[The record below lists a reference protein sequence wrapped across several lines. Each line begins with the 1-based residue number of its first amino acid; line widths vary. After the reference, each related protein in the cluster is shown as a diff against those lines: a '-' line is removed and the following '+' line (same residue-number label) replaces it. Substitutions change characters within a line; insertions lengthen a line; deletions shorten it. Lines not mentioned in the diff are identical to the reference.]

1 MVELGSHR
9 PVADAIVHARAE
21 HGDDSGSARSDSQGR
36 FRVTRLPPGRY
47 RADASTNTGFG
58 ASRDSVRL
66 GLGEVSPEVLVELHP
81 AVLVTGRVDRDD
93 AKPGSRGQVRLHD
106 PLQDAWRDADVEP
119 DGEVRVEG
127 LLPGRYEVSVWCDDS
142 VPADRYPEVDVA
154 AAPIHGLRWRVGAG
168 RVVRGVVVTAD
179 GAPLADIVVTAESAG
194 GDPRGARSWPS
205 GKTDSA
211 GRFRIPGVN
220 PGRYLLQPWTT
231 DHAGPSEPVEVTVVE
246 PRDTD
251 GVRIVME
258 RGETI
263 EGTVVEA
270 GGRPLGGVRVTAD
283 VRGWALEDPC
293 TGDDGAF
300 ALTGL
305 LPGSYRVV
313 AFDEWTPLR
322 APGTGDDD
330 RQGVDVVVARGQR
343 ARVRLVVERRD
354 GHIRG
359 RVLDA
364 AGKPVTDA
372 FLRAERESE
381 ATGVAAARAGRY
393 AGAGR
398 SNLPS
403 RTRTGASRSTGSP
416 PAATRYTRCAR
427 AAVRSSRSTSGW
439 ATRSRSRSP
448 RTGVSRAWS
457 QVRTALSLLGRQVTV
472 KPGELVVLPDLRAAR
487 LRVADSDSAGG
498 DLGFRLEQR
507 EMGADDPWEPTL
519 EVALVQPDGP
529 AASAGLLVGDRIV
542 AVDGH
547 DVRGDDA
554 YLYPLI
560 A

>member
-211 GRFRIPGVN
+211 GRFRIPGVK
-220 PGRYLLQPWTT
+220 PGRYHLQPWTS
-231 DHAGPSEPVEVTVVE
+231 DHTGPSEP
-246 PRDTD
+246 
-251 GVRIVME
+251 
-258 RGETI
+258 
-263 EGTVVEA
+263 
-270 GGRPLGGVRVTAD
+270 
-283 VRGWALEDPC
+283 W
-293 TGDDGAF
+293 
-300 ALTGL
+300 
-305 LPGSYRVV
+305 
-313 AFDEWTPLR
+313 
-322 APGTGDDD
+322 
-330 RQGVDVVVARGQR
+330 
-343 ARVRLVVERRD
+343 
-354 GHIRG
+354 
-359 RVLDA
+359 
-364 AGKPVTDA
+364 
-372 FLRAERESE
+372 
-381 ATGVAAARAGRY
+381 
-393 AGAGR
+393 
-398 SNLPS
+398 
-403 RTRTGASRSTGSP
+403 
-416 PAATRYTRCAR
+416 
-427 AAVRSSRSTSGW
+427 
-439 ATRSRSRSP
+439 RSP
-448 RTGVSRAWS
+448 
-457 QVRTALSLLGRQVTV
+457 
-472 KPGELVVLPDLRAAR
+472 
-487 LRVADSDSAGG
+487 
-498 DLGFRLEQR
+498 
-507 EMGADDPWEPTL
+507 
-519 EVALVQPDGP
+519 
-529 AASAGLLVGDRIV
+529 
-542 AVDGH
+542 
-547 DVRGDDA
+547 
-554 YLYPLI
+554 
-560 A
+560 